1 MIISTPLPEEPAMS
15 DQLPCVLL
23 EATQHGDVTVVRFT
37 HRTVL
42 DPDAIEAVGERL
54 LALVRSEGRR
64 KLALDFARVES
75 LTSAM
80 LAKLV
85 ALYRAVDADGG
96 RLVFCGVG
104 AFLLQIF
111 TLCHI
116 PQTIPIYADEAEA
129 VRALSS

>member
-1 MIISTPLPEEPAMS
+1 MS
-15 DQLPCVLL
+15 DEQPCVLL

-42 DPDAIEAVGERL
+42 APDAVEAVGERL

-64 KLALDFARVES
+64 KLALDFTRVES

-80 LAKLV
+80 LAKLI
-85 ALYRAVDADGG
+85 ALHRAVEADGG

-104 AFLLQIF
+104 TFLQQIF

-116 PQTIPIYADEAEA
+116 PQAIPIYADQTEA

>member
-1 MIISTPLPEEPAMS
+1 MIASAPQQQERAMS
-15 DQLPCVLL
+15 DQQTGVLL

-54 LALVRSEGRR
+54 LALVRGEGRR
-64 KLALDFARVES
+64 KLALDFVRVES
-75 LTSAM
+75 VTSAM

-85 ALYRAVDADGG
+85 ALYRAVEADGG

-104 AFLLQIF
+104 AFLRQIF
-111 TLCHI
+111 DLCHF
-116 PQTIPIYADEAEA
+116 PQAIPIYADATEA

>member
-1 MIISTPLPEEPAMS
+1 MS
-15 DQLPCVLL
+15 DEQPCVLL

-42 DPDAIEAVGERL
+42 DPDAIEAVGARL

-64 KLALDFARVES
+64 KLALDFTRVES

-80 LAKLV
+80 LAKLI

-104 AFLLQIF
+104 PFLLQIF
-111 TLCHI
+111 TLCNI
-116 PQTIPIYADEAEA
+116 PQTIPICADEAEA
-129 VRALSS
+129 VRTLSS